1 MQIHQYDVVIVGAGG
16 AGMRA
21 ALESSA
27 RTRTAVISKLY
38 PTRSHTGA
46 AQGGMCAALGNVED
60 DNPEWHTFDTVKG
73 GDYLVDQDAAAI
85 MAKEAVDAVLDLE
98 RMGLPFNRTPEGR
111 IDQRRFG
118 GHTRNHGEAPVRRAC
133 YAADRTGHM
142 ILQTLYQQCVKQDVQ
157 FFNEFYVL
165 DLLMNRDLSGE
176 TGDVADGEEVAVA
189 GVVAYEL
196 ATGEIHVFR
205 AKSVVLATGGAGKIY
220 KTTSNAHTL
229 TGDGMAIAYRRGL
242 PLEDMEFFQFHPT
255 GLAGLGILLSEAARG
270 EGGILR
276 NADGERFMERYAP
289 TIKDL
294 APRDIV
300 ARSMA
305 NEVREGRGAGP
316 NKDYVLLD
324 LTHLDPA
331 HIDAKLP
338 DITEFARTYL
348 GIEPYTEPV
357 PVYPTA
363 HYAMGGVPTN
373 VDGEVLRNPR
383 DVVRGLYA
391 AGEVACVSV
400 HGSNRLG
407 TNSLLDINVFGKRA
421 GTSAAEYALTAPWVE
436 LPENAESA
444 TVAELEEMRARPK
457 GERVADVRRELQQ
470 TMDTNAQVF
479 RTAESL
485 RQALS
490 DIHALQDRYAR
501 VSVQDKGKAFNTD
514 LIEAL
519 ELGFLLDLSE
529 VVVVGA
535 LNRRE
540 SRGGHFREDYPDRND
555 AEFMEHTM
563 AYRRP
568 AGARI
573 DDPVAPAP
581 SGEEI
586 PEFPADRPSVL
597 LGTKPVITT
606 VYQPMERKY

>member
-21 ALESSA
+21 ALESSQ

-46 AQGGMCAALGNVED
+46 AQGGMCAALANVEE
-60 DNPEWHTFDTVKG
+60 DNWEWHTFDTVKG
-73 GDYLVDQDAAAI
+73 GDYLVDQDAAEI
-85 MAKEAVDAVLDLE
+85 MAKEAIDAVLDLE
-98 RMGLPFNRTPEGR
+98 KMGLPFNRTPEGK

-118 GHTRNHGEAPVRRAC
+118 GHTRNHGEAAVRRAC

-142 ILQTLYQQCVKQDVQ
+142 ILQTLYQQCVKNDVQ
-157 FFNEFYVL
+157 FFNEYYVL
-165 DLLMNRDLSGE
+165 DLLLDTDLTAAKKPRKGAPVRCS
-176 TGDVADGEEVAVA
+176 
-189 GVVAYEL
+189 GVVAYDL
-196 ATGEIHVFR
+196 ATGEIHVFH
-205 AKSVVLATGGAGKIY
+205 AKSVVLATGGSGKIF

-229 TGDGMAIAYRRGL
+229 TGDGMALALRRGI

-276 NADGERFMERYAP
+276 NGEGERFMERYAP

-316 NKDYVLLD
+316 HKDYVLLD
-324 LTHLDPA
+324 LTHLEPE
-331 HIDAKLP
+331 HIEAKLP

-348 GIEPYTEPV
+348 GIEPFTEPV

-363 HYAMGGVPTN
+363 HYAMGGVPTTIST
-373 VDGEVLRNPR
+373 EVLRSNT
-383 DVVRGLYA
+383 DVVQGLFA

-407 TNSLLDINVFGKRA
+407 TNSLLDINVFGRRA
-421 GTSAAEYALTAPWVE
+421 GIAAAEYATGADWVEMPQDAAAYVVDELERIRTAP
-436 LPENAESA
+436 A
-444 TVAELEEMRARPK
+444 
-457 GERVADVRRELQQ
+457 GEKVGDLRKALQE
-470 TMDTNAQVF
+470 TMDANAQVF

-485 RQALS
+485 QRAL
-490 DIHALQDRYAR
+490 DVIDDLRARYQSI
-501 VSVQDKGKAFNTD
+501 SVQDKGRSFNTD
-514 LIEAL
+514 LLEAV
-519 ELGFLLDLSE
+519 ELGFLLDLAR

-535 LNRRE
+535 LAREE
-540 SRGGHFREDYPDRND
+540 SRGGHFREDFPTRDD
-555 AEFMEHTM
+555 EGFMHHTM
-563 AYRRP
+563 AY
-568 AGARI
+568 A
-573 DDPVAPAP
+573 VATKDGDTA
-581 SGEEI
+581 I
-586 PEFPADRPSVL
+586 RLDK
-597 LGTKPVITT
+597 KPVT
-606 VYQPMERKY
+606 VTRYQPMERKY